1 MAGHLRLG
9 SSTRVPGGSP
19 GLGIQ
24 EFTDSTE
31 KDSTVSLSCLE
42 NPMDRDSPFLLTFS
56 QNLALLV
63 IMNKVAMAFWSPGR
77 AHRGLLGPLP
87 LCVWSPGLAH
97 RGLLGPLPLCVW
109 SPGLAH
115 RGLLGP
121 PAPLLLEQMSPGAAS
136 THAASNSWWV
146 SASSQ
151 APPCLPVYHISTSH
165 ITTPAASFTTP
176 CIIFSFLS
184 VILRKGLRASVDS

>member
-1 MAGHLRLG
+1 MMAGHLRLG

-97 RGLLGPLPLCVW
+97 RGLLGP
-109 SPGLAH
+109 
-115 RGLLGP
+115 

>member
-1 MAGHLRLG
+1 
-9 SSTRVPGGSP
+9 
-19 GLGIQ
+19 
-24 EFTDSTE
+24 
-31 KDSTVSLSCLE
+31 
-42 NPMDRDSPFLLTFS
+42 MDRDSPFLLTFS

-77 AHRGLLGPLP
+77 
-87 LCVWSPGLAH
+87 AH